1 MKRLQKF
8 FMNALIMSISAIF
21 MRTVSVGWGAWVA
34 KRIGADGMGL
44 FSLIMSVYTFAVTLA
59 CSGINLAVMRLVAR
73 EIGQGNDKN
82 AVAVMRSCV
91 GYCLIFG
98 IGAGVLLFSFANPIA
113 VKILCDERTEM
124 SLRAL
129 SVSLPFIAL
138 SNVFS
143 GYFSAV
149 RRVYKNAVSGIAEQ
163 FVKIGITVLFI
174 FIIAPR
180 GMEYACLALV
190 LGSCIAEALSFF
202 YMLILYLSDK
212 KKHLSGKNIT
222 GERSDFMSQIAGIAL
237 PVALSSYLRSGLVT
251 VEPVLI
257 PAGLKKSGADASAAL
272 AAYGT
277 VHGMA
282 LPLILF
288 PSALCITFAGL
299 IIPEFSELNAKYTN
313 VYNNTHICYIVKRA
327 VKFASIFS
335 IGTAGIFIT
344 FAHPLGDMI
353 CPGTNAAKYIA
364 VLAAAIPVMYTD
376 TAVDGMLKGLGQQ
389 LSSMRYNIIDAAVS
403 VVLVYFLIPIYG
415 VGGYIISVFV
425 CEILNFSLSLGR
437 LVTVT
442 GAKISLPSVT
452 AAPVFCIAGAS
463 SLSLILCRVLKF
475 VPDTAPKCAAAI
487 SATVIFYILMLAG
500 ISALSREE
508 LHWLGSVVKRER

>member
-8 FMNALIMSISAIF
+8 FMNALIMSVTAVF

-59 CSGINLAVMRLVAR
+59 CSGINLAVMRLVSR
-73 EIGQGNDKN
+73 EIGRGNNKN
-82 AVAVMRSCV
+82 AVAVMRNCV
-91 GYCLIFG
+91 CYCLIFG
-98 IGAGVLLFSFANPIA
+98 IGAGVLLFSFAKPIA
-113 VKILCDERTEM
+113 TKILCDGRTLT

-149 RRVYKNAVSGIAEQ
+149 RRVYKNAASGIAEQ
-163 FVKIGITVLFI
+163 FAKIGITVLFI
-174 FIIAPR
+174 YIIAPR

-202 YMLILYLSDK
+202 YMLVLYIYDK
-212 KKHLSGKNIT
+212 KKYLAGKAPAGESKSFMREIT
-222 GERSDFMSQIAGIAL
+222 GIAL

-251 VEPVLI
+251 VEHVLI
-257 PAGLKKSGADASAAL
+257 PAGLKKSGADAAAAL

-288 PSALCITFAGL
+288 PSALCVTFAGL
-299 IIPEFSELNAKYTN
+299 IIPELSELDAKYTN

-327 VKFASIFS
+327 VKFAAIFS
-335 IGTAGIFIT
+335 VGTAGIFIT
-344 FAHPLGDMI
+344 FARPLGNMI
-353 CPGTNAAKYIA
+353 YPGTDAAKYIS

-389 LSSMRYNIIDAAVS
+389 LSSMRYNIIDAAAS
-403 VVLVYFLIPIYG
+403 VVLVYILVPIYG
-415 VGGYIISVFV
+415 IYGYIISVFV

-442 GAKISLPSVT
+442 GAKISLLSAA

-463 SLSLILCRVLKF
+463 SLSLILCRIMNF
-475 VPDTAPKCAAAI
+475 APDTVPKCAATIA
-487 SATVIFYILMLAG
+487 ATVLFYILLLAG
-500 ISALSREE
+500 ISALSREDIR
-508 LHWLGSVVKRER
+508 WLRSAVKKER